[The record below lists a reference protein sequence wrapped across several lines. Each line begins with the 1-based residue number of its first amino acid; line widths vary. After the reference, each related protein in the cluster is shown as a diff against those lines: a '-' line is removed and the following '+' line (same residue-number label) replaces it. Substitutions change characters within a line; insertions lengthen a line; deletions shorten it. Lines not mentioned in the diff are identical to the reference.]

1 MEETIAKQKFQ
12 NQKYSTRWNQN
23 KKMKINERKE
33 KKNTYFF
40 WWPDSVVVHWV
51 VGRNHEYTIFKLYFP
66 HIFPATKHSIKKY

>member
-33 KKNTYFF
+33 KKILTSFGGQTRLWCIGLSVEIMNTQYSNF
-40 WWPDSVVVHWV
+40 
-51 VGRNHEYTIFKLYFP
+51 TFP
-66 HIFPATKHSIKKY
+66 TFS